1 MSPWRKGEREIP
13 DPFARVD
20 SSDDRIF
27 YAVDRLVTHLEPGA
41 IEALRAFYGSTLP
54 EGEPILDLMS
64 SWRSH
69 LPLDGLGPVTAL
81 GMNAAEMA
89 ANPQLDDFVVHDLN
103 ADPALPF
110 SDAAF
115 AGAVCSVS
123 VQYLTSPVEVFTDV
137 RRVLQPGCPFA
148 VAFSN
153 RCFPTK
159 AVALWRYGSDA
170 DHVDLVRAYFANAGF
185 AGVTDTRLASPDDP
199 VYVITGHA

>member
-1 MSPWRKGEREIP
+1 MRREREV

-20 SSDDRIF
+20 DADDRIF

-41 IEALRAFYGSTLP
+41 IEALRSFYASVLP
-54 EGEPILDLMS
+54 SGGAVLDLMS

-69 LPLDGLGPVTAL
+69 LPVDGLGAVSGL
-81 GMNAAEMA
+81 GMNAAEMT

-103 ADPALPF
+103 ADPTLPF
-110 SDAAF
+110 ADAAF
-115 AGAVCSVS
+115 VGAVCTVS
-123 VQYLTSPVEVFTDV
+123 VQYLTSPVEVFAEV
-137 RRVLQPGCPFA
+137 RRVLQPGAPFA

-159 AVALWRYGSDA
+159 AVALWRYGTDA

-185 AGVTDTRLASPDDP
+185 ADVTSSRLPSRDDP
-199 VYVITGHA
+199 VHVVTGRA